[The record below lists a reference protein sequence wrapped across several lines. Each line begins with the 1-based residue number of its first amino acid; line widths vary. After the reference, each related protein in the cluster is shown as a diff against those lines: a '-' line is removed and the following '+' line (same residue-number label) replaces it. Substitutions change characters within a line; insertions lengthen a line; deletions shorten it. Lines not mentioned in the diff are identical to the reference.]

1 MEFDGSKIHLYRR
14 LEKAVI
20 EDFCYGE
27 EALWR
32 SSREPLMSFKHIFR
46 RLVSKYLI
54 PVVSVHAE
62 LEGVVPHAI
71 YRSRKLEPKLE
82 PPILQ
87 KMFTDYVMDIINE
100 HPHIYLTTQ
109 ITAEVS
115 DSSVDVV
122 AKKYGVHRT
131 LIDGVLDGRE
141 IPAKTFNYLFRQCTA
156 ENKDSYF
163 SNI

>member
-32 SSREPLMSFKHIFR
+32 SSREPFMSFKHIFR

-71 YRSRKLEPKLE
+71 YRSRKLEPKLDRKSTR
-82 PPILQ
+82 L
-87 KMFTDYVMDIINE
+87 N
-100 HPHIYLTTQ
+100 
-109 ITAEVS
+109 
-115 DSSVDVV
+115 SSHV
-122 AKKYGVHRT
+122 A
-131 LIDGVLDGRE
+131 I
-141 IPAKTFNYLFRQCTA
+141 
-156 ENKDSYF
+156 SYAVF
-163 SNI
+163 